1 MSSFSRNI
9 GAVMLIAGTA
19 IGSGMLALPIALAK
33 LGILQSIILM
43 FLVAIFTYYSA
54 LINLELNLQ
63 VKSHKALSLGG
74 LSRHF
79 SGRFV
84 EMIGSLSVKI
94 LSFALLSVF
103 IYGGASVFGRLIYN
117 LSGNEF
123 NFENIALIYSVGS
136 ILILTIPIKM
146 IDYFNRILFILL
158 LVAIGVIV
166 FTLSSILSSNNIPE
180 MNMILNINHWSA
192 VLPIIF
198 TSFGFQ
204 GSIPAIIDYCGKDAK
219 SLKRVFFVGSFL
231 PAVIYLFWT
240 ITILLIMYQYNNDFY
255 FEMLENEVEVS
266 DLIEELV
273 SISSW
278 KTTRLICW
286 CISVL
291 AILTSVTGVGIGL
304 ILSFKSQFGDLSKKK
319 NVNQFIYA
327 IIAILPSYFIAIQI
341 PNAFIMVLG
350 FAGMILSII
359 AILLP
364 LFLLEKIRDSK
375 KLYYTELKGYF
386 IPFVMLIFG
395 LSIVA
400 AELFNI
406 YMG

>member
-1 MSSFSRNI
+1 MSSFGRNI

-33 LGILQSIILM
+33 LGILQTIIFML
-43 FLVAIFTYYSA
+43 LVAIFTYYSA

-63 VKSHKALSLGG
+63 IKSNKALSLGS
-74 LSRHF
+74 LSKHF
-79 SGRFV
+79 SGSFA

-103 IYGGASVFGRLIYN
+103 IYGGASVFGRLISN
-117 LSGNEF
+117 LISYEF
-123 NFENIALIYSVGS
+123 AFENIALIYSIIS

-146 IDYFNRILFILL
+146 VDYFNRILFILL
-158 LVAIGVIV
+158 LLAIGVIV
-166 FTLSSILSSNNIPE
+166 FTLSSRLSSNNIPE
-180 MNMILNINHWSA
+180 INMILNLNHWSA

-204 GSIPAIIDYCGKDAK
+204 GSIPAIMDYNGKNPK
-219 SLKRVFFVGSFL
+219 SLKRIFFIGSFL
-231 PAVIYLFWT
+231 PVIIYLFWT
-240 ITILLIMYQYNNDFY
+240 ITILLTMYQYNNDFY

-278 KTTRLICW
+278 KAARLICW
-286 CISVL
+286 CISIL
-291 AILTSVTGVGIGL
+291 AILTSVIGVGIGL
-304 ILSFKSQFGDLSKKK
+304 ILSFKNQFGDLSKKQYI
-319 NVNQFIYA
+319 NQLIYS
-327 IIAILPSYFIAIQI
+327 IIAIIPSYFIAIKV
-341 PNAFIMVLG
+341 PNAFIIVLG

-364 LFLLEKIRDSK
+364 LFLLEKVRNNR
-375 KLYYTELKGYF
+375 KLHYTELKSGF
-386 IPFVMLIFG
+386 ISFILLIFG
-395 LSIVA
+395 LSIIA
-400 AELFNI
+400 SELFNI
-406 YMG
+406 YIG